1 MHLSI
6 IVPICNVEK
15 YLAACLESI
24 LKQDVQD
31 MEVICVND
39 GSTDSSLSI
48 INDFAQKDSRIKI
61 IDKPNSGYGDSL
73 NRGIES
79 ATGDYIGI
87 VESDDVVCDGIF
99 EKMLANAMASDADLV
114 KGCFNF
120 FESSTGE
127 LRLHPNFKDFS
138 YNKVISIKN
147 NSTLFFT
154 APAVWSAFYKK
165 TYLLDNDIKF
175 LPTPGASYQD
185 TAFAFKVW
193 AKAERIYLMEEPV
206 INYRVDTVGSSSN
219 VSKKIFNIF
228 NETQEMKEFL
238 EKNNLLCYYPE
249 FVKTKFIS
257 YTWTLARL
265 NQKDKIKFLLK
276 WIPELQF
283 EFSKGYFRKEF
294 WDDYNWNLI
303 HSLIFDFERTCG
315 FISQDQGVAF
325 NFPHLDGLMKNIS
338 PVYIYGAGKFGLK
351 TLENLHNRGINVTAF
366 VVSDISNNPANIEGI
381 PVVSLD
387 RIDKDG
393 LIFIGVSD
401 KFKGDVYSKLKEN
414 WLLNNIFE
422 IY

>member
-15 YLAACLESI
+15 YLAECLESI

-73 NRGIES
+73 NKGIE
-79 ATGDYIGI
+79 AACGDYIGI

-303 HSLIFDFERTCG
+303 HSLVFDFERTCG
-315 FISQDQGVAF
+315 FISQNQIVDF
-325 NFPHLDGLMKNIS
+325 NFPNKGNLIKNAS
-338 PVYIYGAGKFGLK
+338 PVYIYGAGKFGVKALNFLQEK
-351 TLENLHNRGINVTAF
+351 GIRVTAF
-366 VVSDISNNPANIEGI
+366 IVSDINSNPANIEGI
-381 PVVSLD
+381 PVIGLD
-387 RIDKDG
+387 RIDRDG
-393 LIFIGVSD
+393 LIFIGVSE
-401 KFKGDVYSKLKEN
+401 KFKAEVFSTLKSN
-414 WLLNNIFE
+414 WLFNNVFE
-422 IY
+422 M